1 MSTLKVNTL
10 QDTTGSNQSTASQI
24 FKGRA
29 RAWVNYDQRVT
40 VGERSKFGIT
50 GVTDLGTGYGR
61 VNFLN
66 TLSNPCAGGA
76 CSYDSNITDLVHA
89 DRMAIYTTNTYA
101 DYNTTNTSYGFYD
114 CEYIF
119 MAIFCDTDN

>member
-66 TLSNPCAGGA
+66 TLSNPCAVGA

-101 DYNTTNTSYGFYD
+101 DYNTTNTSYGFFD

-119 MAIFCDTDN
+119 MAIFCDTNN

>member
-66 TLSNPCAGGA
+66 TLSNPCAVGSA
-76 CSYDSNITDLVHA
+76 SYNASVTDGQQSE
-89 DRMAIYTTNTYA
+89 RMAIYVTNEYA
-101 DYNTTNTSYGFYD
+101 YYNTTNTNYDFFD

-119 MAIFCDTDN
+119 MAIFCDTNN

>member
-24 FKGRA
+24 FEGRS
-29 RAWVNYDQRVT
+29 RAWINFDQRVLQDD
-40 VGERSKFGIT
+40 RNKYGIT
-50 GVTDLGTGYGR
+50 GFTDLGTGYGR

-66 TLSNPCAGGA
+66 TLSNPCAVGA

-114 CEYIF
+114 SEYIF